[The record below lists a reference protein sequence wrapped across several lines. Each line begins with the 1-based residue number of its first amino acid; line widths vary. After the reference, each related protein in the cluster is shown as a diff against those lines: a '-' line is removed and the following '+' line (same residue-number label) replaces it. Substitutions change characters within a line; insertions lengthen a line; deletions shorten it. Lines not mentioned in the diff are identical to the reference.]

1 MVAFSF
7 AILRIQ
13 IGKGIGK
20 AKRFKKPSEEG
31 CFLVPR
37 CRLKTQKTNFLKEV
51 LLKFQIVTLICPAG
65 HDYFPKGE
73 GANSRLRLKASLA

>member
-20 AKRFKKPSEEG
+20 GEKVRGAFRRG
-31 CFLVPR
+31 VFLASR

-51 LLKFQIVTLICPAG
+51 LLKFQIVTLVWPG
-65 HDYFPKGE
+65 RP
-73 GANSRLRLKASLA
+73 